1 LPFLIGRFPDAP
13 PETYAALEPTDVFID
28 RVFVPAPPIKADDW
42 LSLYIHIVQTLSP
55 GVSELIVHVAYDD
68 AEMQAVTVDHSDF
81 GSAWRERDLDVMTSV
96 EFRHALEENHV
107 RLVTWREL
115 GKLLPK

>member
-1 LPFLIGRFPDAP
+1 
-13 PETYAALEPTDVFID
+13 
-28 RVFVPAPPIKADDW
+28 
-42 LSLYIHIVQTLSP
+42 
-55 GVSELIVHVAYDD
+55 
-68 AEMQAVTVDHSDF
+68 
-81 GSAWRERDLDVMTSV
+81 MTSA